1 MTSQFLAAAAS
12 VALIGAGFTG
22 AGTRAIDAM
31 PGVQTAF
38 ADGNGDGGDKVC
50 RVDVIR
56 SGTPGNADIARQEL
70 AGGKCVCIVT
80 TGPASS
86 NGSAESVVTNLLRD
100 KTCGD
105 APLVGDAVSE
115 AATAGGGNGGG
126 TIIITVLGVV
136 GAAGLAVALGKDTN
150 G

>member
-22 AGTRAIDAM
+22 AGTRAIDAL
-31 PGVQTAF
+31 PGVQSAF
-38 ADGNGDGGDKVC
+38 ADGNGGGADKVC

-56 SGTPGNADIARQEL
+56 SGNAGAADITRQEL
-70 AGGKCVCIVT
+70 AGGQCVCIVT

-86 NGSAESVVTNLLRD
+86 NGSAENVVTNLLRD

-105 APLVGDAVSE
+105 APLVGDTVSE
-115 AATAGGGNGGG
+115 AATTGGGRSTGWIIGGLGVLGALAGLGIAGGNDSQG
-126 TIIITVLGVV
+126 
-136 GAAGLAVALGKDTN
+136 
-150 G
+150 

>member
-12 VALIGAGFTG
+12 VALIGAGFAG

-38 ADGNGDGGDKVC
+38 ADGDGGSDKLC

-56 SGTPGNADIARQEL
+56 SGNPNTADITRQEL
-70 AGGKCVCIVT
+70 DNGQCVCIVT
-80 TGPASS
+80 AGPANN
-86 NGSAESVVTNLLRD
+86 NGAAENVVTNLLRD
-100 KTCGD
+100 RTCGD
-105 APLVGDAVSE
+105 APLVGNTATE
-115 AATAGGGNGGG
+115 AAAGGGGGSG
-126 TIIITVLGVV
+126 TLVV
-136 GAAGLAVALGKDTN
+136 TLVAVAGAAGLALALGKDTH

>member
-38 ADGNGDGGDKVC
+38 ADGNGSGADKVC

-56 SGTPGNADIARQEL
+56 SGTPGNADITRQEL
-70 AGGKCVCIVT
+70 DSGQCVCIVT
-80 TGPASS
+80 TGPASN
-86 NGSAESVVTNLLRD
+86 NGSAENVVTNLLRD

-105 APLVGDAVSE
+105 APLVGNE
-115 AATAGGGNGGG
+115 AATTGGGSG
-126 TIIITVLGVV
+126 TLVV
-136 GAAGLAVALGKDTN
+136 TLVAVAGAAGLAFALGKDTH

>member
-22 AGTRAIDAM
+22 VGTRSIEAM
-31 PGVQTAF
+31 PGLQSAF
-38 ADGNGDGGDKVC
+38 ADGNGDGGGKAC

-56 SGTPGNADIARQEL
+56 SGNPGVADIARQEL
-70 AGGKCVCIVT
+70 DGGQCVCIVT

-86 NGSAESVVTNLLRD
+86 NGSAEDVVTNLLRD
-100 KTCGD
+100 KTCDD
-105 APLVGDAVSE
+105 APLVGKE
-115 AATAGGGNGGG
+115 AAEAAAGGGGPGGIL
-126 TIIITVLGVV
+126 TALGV
-136 GAAGLAVALGKDTN
+136 GSATGLTAGLAGGSN

>member
-12 VALIGAGFTG
+12 VALVGAGFTG

-38 ADGNGDGGDKVC
+38 ADGSGSGADKVC

-56 SGTPGNADIARQEL
+56 SGTPGNADITRQEL
-70 AGGKCVCIVT
+70 DNGQCVCVVT
-80 TGPASS
+80 TGPASN
-86 NGSAESVVTNLLRD
+86 NGSAENVVTNLLRD
-100 KTCGD
+100 KTCGE
-105 APLVGDAVSE
+105 APLVGVTGGE
-115 AATAGGGNGGG
+115 AAAAGGGSSG
-126 TIIITVLGVV
+126 TLVV
-136 GAAGLAVALGKDTN
+136 TLVAVAGAAGLAFVLGKDTH

>member
-22 AGTRAIDAM
+22 AGTRSIEAL
-31 PGVQTAF
+31 PGLQSAF
-38 ADGNGDGGDKVC
+38 ADGNGGGADKVC

-56 SGTPGNADIARQEL
+56 SGNAGAADITRQEL
-70 AGGKCVCIVT
+70 AGGNCVCIVT
-80 TGPASS
+80 TGPASN
-86 NGSAESVVTNLLRD
+86 NGSAEDAVTNLLRD

-105 APLVGDAVSE
+105 APLVGKTVSE
-115 AATAGGGNGGG
+115 AAAGGGGGGG
-126 TIIITVLGVV
+126 TIIITVLTVV
-136 GAAGLAVALGKDTN
+136 GAAGLVVALGKDSN

>member
-1 MTSQFLAAAAS
+1 VTSQFLAAAAS
-12 VALIGAGFTG
+12 AALIGAGFTG

-31 PGVQTAF
+31 PTMQTAF
-38 ADGNGDGGDKVC
+38 ADGAESSGGAGKVC

-56 SGTPGNADIARQEL
+56 SGNPGVADIARQEL
-70 AGGKCVCIVT
+70 DGGKCICIVT

-86 NGSAESVVTNLLRD
+86 NGSAEDVVTNLLRD

-105 APLVGDAVSE
+105 APLVGDTASE
-115 AATAGGGNGGG
+115 AAAGGGGGG
-126 TIIITVLGVV
+126 LVYTAVGVAA
-136 GAAGLAVALGKDTN
+136 AAGLAAGLGGASN

>member
-1 MTSQFLAAAAS
+1 MTSQFFAAAAS

-31 PGVQTAF
+31 PDVQTAF
-38 ADGNGDGGDKVC
+38 ADGSGAGSDKAC

-70 AGGKCVCIVT
+70 DSGQCVCIVT

-86 NGSAESVVTNLLRD
+86 NGSAENVVTNLLRD

-105 APLVGDAVSE
+105 APLVGSE
-115 AATAGGGNGGG
+115 AATTGGGSG
-126 TIIITVLGVV
+126 TLVV
-136 GAAGLAVALGKDTN
+136 TLVAVAGAAGLAFVLGNDTN

>member
-38 ADGNGDGGDKVC
+38 ADGSDGGSDKLC

-70 AGGKCVCIVT
+70 DNGQCVCIVT
-80 TGPASS
+80 TGPASN
-86 NGSAESVVTNLLRD
+86 NGSAENIVTNLLRD

-105 APLVGDAVSE
+105 APPAGNTAGE
-115 AATAGGGNGGG
+115 AAAAGGGGSG
-126 TIIITVLGVV
+126 TLVITLVAVA
-136 GAAGLAVALGKDTN
+136 GAAGLAFALGKDTH